1 MDLSTLGST
10 LPSDLADAERDMGE
24 KFRAAALS
32 ITTLYK
38 SSLGAT
44 KQAFHSGYSACL
56 SDVLSTVQSSIASG
70 QDASQTLSRL
80 MDWVEGREAAM
91 AAFAADELDEPS
103 SAASASTSVPPATRR
118 AATVKNALSHLQAP
132 ARSSSAPVPDHTPH
146 PGQLHTNTAP
156 AHSTPQ
162 HPGSNSL
169 PSHLWQPTP
178 TSFASSSPST
188 PGPSMSRPP
197 LIQSNSNRGRH
208 RQPSHSPVRT
218 SHRVEAATLGHPP
231 SSSFN
236 PTLPQL
242 PNAGVP
248 FVSAPG
254 PNIPIGS
261 KRPLLDIE
269 MTDESAAPPRS
280 TPSRSSKRRSMGGSI
295 RKDKEREKDEEGDG
309 DRDKRRGGRRG
320 HGGHGAGSAAA
331 GL

>member
-1 MDLSTLGST
+1 MSSKHSTRATLHACESPLSSCSMTRVVPDGN
-10 LPSDLADAERDMGE
+10 R
-24 KFRAAALS
+24 
-32 ITTLYK
+32 
-38 SSLGAT
+38 
-44 KQAFHSGYSACL
+44 

-80 MDWVEGREAAM
+80 MDWVEGREVSFLFKTRFQSSSQAAM

-169 PSHLWQPTP
+169 PNHLWQPTP
-178 TSFASSSPST
+178 ASFASSSPST